1 MTKVFVKPEQVNGD
15 LVRIIGA
22 DLHHLRSVL
31 RKEIGDSLL
40 IGINDRTYNGV
51 IVSSEPEQML
61 VSLVSSATAST
72 ESTLTIQL
80 CQAIAKGDKMDL
92 IIQKAVEL
100 GVNEI
105 VPFVSQH
112 TVVKLDADK
121 RVQKQSRWQKI
132 AEEAAKQCK
141 RDRIPQVRVP
151 VDYNDL
157 LTQLQN
163 PHSEHLILMAYER
176 ASEHGLKQLAG
187 KQPQRVSIIIGPEG
201 GFAPH
206 EVESVAMIG
215 GEIIKLGNRI
225 LRTETA
231 AIAVLSLVQYIW
243 GDLG

>member
-1 MTKVFVKPEQVNGD
+1 
-15 LVRIIGA
+15 
-22 DLHHLRSVL
+22 
-31 RKEIGDSLL
+31 
-40 IGINDRTYNGV
+40 
-51 IVSSEPEQML
+51 
-61 VSLVSSATAST
+61 
-72 ESTLTIQL
+72 
-80 CQAIAKGDKMDL
+80 
-92 IIQKAVEL
+92 L

>member
-51 IVSSEPEQML
+51 IVSSQPEQML